1 MNSPGRKISVGTF
14 VMIIMTLLVMIGS
27 TMILVRLFSGNS
39 ADLSGIGKKS
49 GQHITKN
56 SSAEKTASASSGSG
70 RSKKSNSGRS
80 GETSAKEDE
89 KDNATANAGGR
100 FTMTVAGTA
109 ALEESIRKSG
119 YLSELKIY
127 DFSEIML
134 LLKNELTSD
143 INIVFLENIL
153 TDSTKPSD
161 VIAPSA
167 TAIMLKEAGFNMAA
181 CGFQGAWNKKADGI
195 ADTRKYLTEA
205 GITPIG
211 VYSPDDTNRI
221 QVMNCGGI
229 PTTVLQYTATIS
241 QNDRKKMN
249 KENQSGTVPAADPET
264 IAADI
269 SEARSRGANLV
280 VVLMNWGSRGK
291 QPDSNMKKLAQNIA
305 DAGADIIIGS
315 GSRKPQAAEYLN
327 AIRTDG
333 SEAQVLCV
341 WSLGLTLSKDRSK
354 SQNMAGYLF
363 HVEFVMDS
371 TRDVRINNLAYTP
384 LYTWLYTTDKR
395 DSYRCLA
402 ANRTPPDG
410 MDIKQQNTMS
420 RVADI
425 TREALKDSPLTER

>member
-1 MNSPGRKISVGTF
+1 
-14 VMIIMTLLVMIGS
+14 
-27 TMILVRLFSGNS
+27 
-39 ADLSGIGKKS
+39 
-49 GQHITKN
+49 
-56 SSAEKTASASSGSG
+56 
-70 RSKKSNSGRS
+70 
-80 GETSAKEDE
+80 
-89 KDNATANAGGR
+89 
-100 FTMTVAGTA
+100 MTVAGTV

-127 DFSEIML
+127 DLSEIMS
-134 LLKNELTSD
+134 LLKSELTSD

-161 VIAPSA
+161 IIAPSA
-167 TAIMLKEAGFNMAA
+167 TAVMLKEAGFNMAA

-211 VYSPDDTNRI
+211 VYSPDDMNRI
-221 QVMNCGGI
+221 QIVNCGGI
-229 PTTVLQYTATIS
+229 PTAILQYTATIS
-241 QNDRKKMN
+241 QNERKKMK
-249 KENQSGTVPAADPET
+249 KENQSGTVPAADPEA

-269 SEARSRGANLV
+269 TEARSRGANLV
-280 VVLMNWGSRGK
+280 IILMNWGSRGK
-291 QPDSNMKKLAQNIA
+291 QPDSNIKKLAQKIA

-327 AIRTDG
+327 AIHADG
-333 SEAQVLCV
+333 SQAQVLCV

-363 HVEFVMDS
+363 HVEFIMDS
-371 TRDVRINNLAYTP
+371 SRDVRINNLAYTP
-384 LYTWLYTTDKR
+384 LYTWLYSQDKR

-410 MDIKQQNTMS
+410 MDNEQIKNMDKA
-420 RVADI
+420 ADT
-425 TREALKDSPLTER
+425 TRAALEGSPLNER

>member
-14 VMIIMTLLVMIGS
+14 VMIVMTLLVMIGS
-27 TMILVRLFSGNS
+27 TVILVRLFSGNT

-49 GQHITKN
+49 GQHITKT
-56 SSAEKTASASSGSG
+56 SSAEKKASASSESDSRKYKGGGSG
-70 RSKKSNSGRS
+70 NFSKPDEENDNS
-80 GETSAKEDE
+80 AI
-89 KDNATANAGGR
+89 NAGGR

-109 ALEESIRKSG
+109 AMEESVRKSG

-127 DFSEIML
+127 DLSEIMS
-134 LLKNELTSD
+134 LLKRELTSD

-161 VIAPSA
+161 IIAPSE
-167 TAIMLKEAGFNMAA
+167 TAVMLKEAGFNMAA

-211 VYSPDDTNRI
+211 VYSPDDMNRI
-221 QVMNCGGI
+221 QIVNCGGI
-229 PTTVLQYTATIS
+229 PTAILQYTATIS
-241 QNDRKKMN
+241 QNERKKMK
-249 KENQSGTVPAADPET
+249 KENQSGTVPAADPEA

-269 SEARSRGANLV
+269 TEARSRGANLV
-280 VVLMNWGSRGK
+280 IILMNWGSRGK
-291 QPDSNMKKLAQNIA
+291 QPDSNIKKLAQKIA

-327 AIRTDG
+327 AIHADG
-333 SEAQVLCV
+333 SQAQVLCV

-363 HVEFVMDS
+363 HVEFIMDS
-371 TRDVRINNLAYTP
+371 SRDVRINNLAYTP
-384 LYTWLYTTDKR
+384 LYTWLYSQDKR